1 VRILICSLE
10 APLPPTNG
18 LRLMLQALLSEL
30 RKEHEVRVLA
40 FRSPDQTA
48 PNEDPAVRL
57 ISRRPPGPI
66 GRTVSLVRAMVTRRP
81 LGVQALAARL
91 RRPLQA
97 ELADFRPDVVHVT
110 TQELALTSEVLGE
123 KPSVLAAL
131 DAWHL
136 NVAAGISISSGLRRF
151 FLRRQLG
158 WVRRFEGSVFR
169 RFARVVVVSEQ
180 DRGALL
186 ALDRSMR
193 VVVIPNG
200 VDVERFVPAAADEAA
215 LPVDRARILFT
226 GVMRYPPNV
235 AAAEYLA
242 RDIMPLV
249 RARVPQAHLAIVGRE
264 PSPSVRTLSVLD
276 GIEVIGEV
284 PDLRPWLT
292 GSRVY
297 TCPMVSGTGIKNKL
311 LEAMAC
317 GVPCVATPLAARGL
331 TAQAGRDLLVAS
343 DAEKFASHVV
353 AVLTDDRL
361 AARLGA
367 AGRDYV
373 TANHDWATVARDYVT
388 AYMEATGTPPS

>member
-18 LRLMLQALLSEL
+18 LRLMLKALLSEL
-30 RKEHEVRVLA
+30 RKEHDVRVLA
-40 FRSPDQTA
+40 FRSPDQTV

-57 ISRRPPGPI
+57 ISRRPAGPI

-81 LGVQALAARL
+81 LGVQAIAARL
-91 RRPLQA
+91 RRPLQE

-110 TQELALTSEVLGE
+110 TQELALTSELLGE
-123 KPSVLAAL
+123 TPSVLAAL

-136 NVAAGISISSGLRRF
+136 NVAAGIRVSSGLRRF

-180 DRGALL
+180 DRQALL

-200 VDVERFVPAAADEAA
+200 VDVERFAPAAANEEA
-215 LPVDRARILFT
+215 VDLARILFT

-249 RARVPQAHLAIVGRE
+249 RARAPQAHLAIVGRD
-264 PSPSVRTLSVLD
+264 PSPSVRALSGLD
-276 GIEVIGEV
+276 GVDVIGEV
-284 PDLRPWLT
+284 PELRQWLT

-297 TCPMVSGTGIKNKL
+297 ACPMVSGTGIKNKL

-317 GVPCVATPLAARGL
+317 GVPCVATPLAVRGL
-331 TAQAGRDLLVAS
+331 TAQAGRDLLVAT

-361 AARLGA
+361 AAQLGA

-373 TANHDWATVARDYVT
+373 TANHDWAAVARDYVT
-388 AYMEATGTPPS
+388 AYMEAAGTPA

>member
-40 FRSPDQTA
+40 FRFPDQTA
-48 PNEDPAVRL
+48 PNEDPSVRL
-57 ISRRPPGPI
+57 IPRRTPGPMA
-66 GRTVSLVRAMVTRRP
+66 RTLSLVRAVVTRRP

-91 RRPLQA
+91 RRPLEE
-97 ELADFRPDVVHVT
+97 ELADFRPDIVHVT
-110 TQELALTSEVLGE
+110 TQELALMSEVLGRQ
-123 KPSVLAAL
+123 PSVLAAL

-136 NVAAGISISSGLRRF
+136 NVAASVPISSGLRRF
-151 FLRRQLG
+151 LLRRQMG

-169 RFARVVVVSEQ
+169 RFARVIVVSEQ
-180 DRGALL
+180 DRDALL

-200 VDVERFVPAAADEAA
+200 VDVERFAPAPANEAA
-215 LPVDRARILFT
+215 LPVDPARVLFT

-235 AAAEYLA
+235 AAAEHLA
-242 RDIMPLV
+242 RRIMPLV
-249 RARVPQAHLAIVGRE
+249 RARVPEAHLAIVGRD
-264 PSPSVRTLSVLD
+264 PSPSVRALSGLD

-292 GSRVY
+292 GSRAY
-297 TCPMVSGTGIKNKL
+297 ACPMVSGTGIKNKL

-317 GVPCVATPLAARGL
+317 GVPCIATPLALRGL
-331 TAQAGRDLLVAS
+331 RAQAGRDLLVAS
-343 DAEKFASHVV
+343 DAEEFASHVV
-353 AVLTDDRL
+353 DVLTDDGL
-361 AARLGA
+361 AARLAA
-367 AGRDYV
+367 AGREYV
-373 TANHDWATVARDYVT
+373 TANHDWAAVARDYVT
-388 AYMEATGTPPS
+388 AYMEASGEPA

>member
-1 VRILICSLE
+1 
-10 APLPPTNG
+10 
-18 LRLMLQALLSEL
+18 MLQALISEL
-30 RKEHEVRVLA
+30 RKEHDVRVLA
-40 FRSPDQTA
+40 FRFPDQTA

-57 ISRRPPGPI
+57 IPRRPPGPV
-66 GRTVSLVRAMVTRRP
+66 GRTVSLARAMVTRRP
-81 LGVQALAARL
+81 IGVQALAARL
-91 RRPLQA
+91 RRPLEE

-110 TQELALTSEVLGE
+110 TQELALTSEVLGG

-136 NVAAGISISSGLRRF
+136 NVAASVRISSALRRF

-169 RFARVVVVSEQ
+169 RFTRVVVVSEQ
-180 DRGALL
+180 DRDALV

-193 VVVIPNG
+193 VLVIPNG
-200 VDVERFVPAAADEAA
+200 VDIERFAPLAANERA
-215 LPVDRARILFT
+215 LPMDPARVLFT

-235 AAAEYLA
+235 AAAEHLA
-242 RDIMPLV
+242 RNIMPLV
-249 RARVPQAHLAIVGRE
+249 RARVPEAHLAIVGRD
-264 PSPSVRTLSVLD
+264 PSPSVRALSRMD
-276 GIEVIGEV
+276 GVEVIGEV
-284 PDLRPWLT
+284 PDLRPWLI

-297 TCPMVSGTGIKNKL
+297 ACPMVSGTGIKNKL

-343 DAEKFASHVV
+343 NAEKFASHVV

-373 TANHDWATVARDYVT
+373 TANHDWAAVARDYAT
-388 AYMEATGTPPS
+388 AYMEASGAPV

>member
-30 RKEHEVRVLA
+30 RKEHEVRMLA

-57 ISRRPPGPI
+57 IARKPPGPF
-66 GRTVSLVRAMVTRRP
+66 GRTISLVRAMVTRRP
-81 LGVQALAARL
+81 LGVQSIAARL
-91 RRPLQA
+91 RLPLQE

-110 TQELALTSEVLGE
+110 TQELALTSELLDG

-136 NVAAGISISSGLRRF
+136 NVAASIPMSSGLRRF
-151 FLRRQLG
+151 LLRRQLG

-180 DRGALL
+180 DRDALL

-200 VDVERFVPAAADEAA
+200 VDVERFAPAAANEAA
-215 LPVDRARILFT
+215 LPGNSARVLFT

-235 AAAEYLA
+235 AAAEHLA
-242 RDIMPLV
+242 RHILPLV
-249 RARVPQAHLAIVGRE
+249 RARVPEAHLAIVGRD
-264 PSPSVRTLSVLD
+264 PSRSVRALSGLD
-276 GIEVIGEV
+276 GVVVIGEV

-292 GSRVY
+292 GSRAY
-297 TCPMVSGTGIKNKL
+297 ACPMVSGTGIKNKL

-317 GVPCVATPLAARGL
+317 GVPCIATPLAVRGL
-331 TAQAGRDLLVAS
+331 RAQAGRDLLVAT
-343 DAEKFASHVV
+343 DAEEFASHLVD
-353 AVLTDDRL
+353 VLTDDQL

-367 AGRDYV
+367 AARDYV
-373 TANHDWATVARDYVT
+373 TANHDWASVARDYVT
-388 AYMEATGTPPS
+388 AYVEASGASA